1 MVPRN
6 ARWRS
11 LAGVVVPL
19 VALLLVVGCGP
30 VENYPQT
37 TLAPKSDFARMIDD
51 IYRVEYYLAL
61 LVFVL
66 VEAALLYVIFR
77 FRGKPTDPEPEQ
89 IHGNT
94 MVEVIWTAIPALVLA
109 ALAVPTVKTIFRTY
123 EVPADGNE
131 LQVDVIGHQWWWE
144 FRYPQYGL
152 VTANELHVP
161 TGRTVSLRMV
171 TQDVLH
177 SFWLP
182 QFAAKRDVFQNRT
195 NTLWFKAETA
205 GEYPGACAEFCGIQH
220 GRMDFIVI
228 ADEPTAFEAYLG
240 RLKASA
246 PLAAGAPAPAD
257 SVPADTAAGP
267 TAQAGG
273 TTTTT
278 LGAATP
284 ALADTTE
291 GAQLFLQKG
300 CIGCHSLDATKPMG
314 VGPNL
319 AGVGTRTKIAA
330 GWLENTDANLQK
342 WIQHPQEVKTGV
354 LMPNLGLTDAE
365 AQALVAYLRQH

>member
-1 MVPRN
+1 M
-6 ARWRS
+6 
-11 LAGVVVPL
+11 LHAGVL
-19 VALLLVVGCGP
+19 LALAALTLAACGP
-30 VENYPQT
+30 AENYPQT

-51 IYRVEYYLAL
+51 IFRVEYYLAL
-61 LVFVL
+61 VVFIL

-77 FRGKPTDPEPEQ
+77 FRGKPDDPEPEQ
-89 IHGNT
+89 VHGNT

-109 ALAVPTVKTIFRTY
+109 ALAVPTVKTIFKTY
-123 EVPADGNE
+123 EIPNTGDE

-152 VTANELHVP
+152 ITANELHVP
-161 TGRTVSLRMV
+161 VGRTVSLRMV

-195 NTLWFKAETA
+195 NTLWFKAETE

-220 GRMDFIVI
+220 GRMDFIVM
-228 ADEPTAFEAYLG
+228 ADSPQAFDAYLA

-246 PLAAGAPAPAD
+246 PLASGAPPAADPAAAD
-257 SVPADTAAGP
+257 SVAKP
-267 TAQAGG
+267 TAQAG

-284 ALADTTE
+284 AIADTTA

-300 CIGCHSLDATKPMG
+300 CIGCHSLDATKQMG

-342 WIQHPQEVKTGV
+342 WIQYPQTVKEGV